1 MFMMEGVVL
10 NSSSAMQETSDGF
23 PPVTLFP
30 PKEPKKPRP
39 PVGASSFSFEWA
51 LEFVG
56 PLVA

>member
-39 PVGASSFSFEWA
+39 PRRGFFF
-51 LEFVG
+51 FV
-56 PLVA
+56 